1 MQLREETFYFVL
13 VFETIGVFNGSDRSM
28 HENSYLDFI
37 PHIFIEITLKKA
49 GTTLKL
55 IRGLD

>member
-13 VFETIGVFNGSDRSM
+13 VFETIGVFNGSDSSM
-28 HENSYLDFI
+28 HENLYLYLI

-49 GTTLKL
+49 GKTLKL

>member
-13 VFETIGVFNGSDRSM
+13 VFETIRVFNGSDSSM
-28 HENSYLDFI
+28 RENSYLDLI

-49 GTTLKL
+49 GKL
-55 IRGLD
+55 